1 MTRPIFDPKKRPLV
15 SNLKGRLVGAAV
27 LSFVIACLA
36 TTGTTGAS
44 ATSIQPASFASEP
57 APAANEK
64 PPPAPVAEQKAKPT
78 CGHDKNSPCSAQD
91 FIDIL
96 DQDNWT
102 ARQPQPVDPNKNECA
117 SNPWGIGSDIQQ
129 GFKKV

>member
-1 MTRPIFDPKKRPLV
+1 MNFNTIPDDQTYLRPKKATT

-44 ATSIQPASFASEP
+44 ETSIQPVSFASEP

-64 PPPAPVAEQKAKPT
+64 PAPSGP
-78 CGHDKNSPCSAQD
+78 SSASSS
-91 FIDIL
+91 
-96 DQDNWT
+96 
-102 ARQPQPVDPNKNECA
+102 ARTTT
-117 SNPWGIGSDIQQ
+117 
-129 GFKKV
+129 